1 MFAEGQ
7 RERRLADYAELL
19 ATARRFYREAAERAR
34 RADIVES
41 GAEPGGEPGA
51 APSGEPGG
59 ERGGEPALSRRERG
73 GDPRPTGAGR

>member
-19 ATARRFYREAAERAR
+19 ETARRFYRGAAERAR

-41 GAEPGGEPGA
+41 GAESGAESGGERGAEPGGEPGA
-51 APSGEPGG
+51 GSGG
-59 ERGGEPALSRRERG
+59 ERGA
-73 GDPRPTGAGR
+73 DPRPTGAGR